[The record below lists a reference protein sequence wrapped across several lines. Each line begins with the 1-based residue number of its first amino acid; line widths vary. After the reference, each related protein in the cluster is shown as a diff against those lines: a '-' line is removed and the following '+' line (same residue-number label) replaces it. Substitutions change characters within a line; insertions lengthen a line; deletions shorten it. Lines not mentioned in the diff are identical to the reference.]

1 MAAMRAILATLVVAF
16 FAQSLSGAQPDLTP
30 LQPPTIVMLPC
41 VPPAFEQPS
50 RLAVWQYYAVDRSGH
65 FRPRVPLTT
74 EPYNRATIQP
84 RIYIPYIFD

>member
-1 MAAMRAILATLVVAF
+1 MRMSLATFLLFVHSSAIA
-16 FAQSLSGAQPDLTP
+16 AQHDLTP
-30 LQPPTIVMLPC
+30 LQAPTVIVPAPC
-41 VPPAFEQPS
+41 PYPAFEQPS

-74 EPYNRATIQP
+74 EPFNRATVQP